1 MHALAGVEVPQRLA
15 RLRVHSFEGLRII
28 AKKDKAA
35 RGGHRSTR
43 GMPRTHLGKSPRRF
57 VGFEIVGEQNLLPL
71 IAWAVPRS
79 RRVIGL
85 SFGKLLRLQKE
96 EIAVFLRQEI
106 EKVSRG
112 IVRRRVPVG
121 SSGESGAGPHAL
133 CRGLHAGSNRPALRV
148 DSLCPIQFFYERKS
162 RQKSSARAVQH
173 V

>member
-1 MHALAGVEVPQRLA
+1 MHALAGVEVPQRLT
-15 RLRVHSFEGLRII
+15 RLRVHSLEGLRII

-57 VGFEIVGEQNLLPL
+57 VGFEVVGEQNLLPL
-71 IAWAVPRS
+71 IARAVPRS

-121 SSGESGAGPHAL
+121 GTAESGASAHAL
-133 CRGLHAGSNRPALRV
+133 CRGLHTGSNGPALSI
-148 DSLCPIQFFYERKS
+148 DSFGPVQFFHERKS
-162 RQKSSARAVQH
+162 REKFSVGTI
-173 V
+173 